1 MDELSLF
8 QRIGMLIFLFPP
20 LSVTYLF
27 LHSLWDRKGKRTD
40 YLWCL
45 LGALL
50 SLCFALFLTY
60 IVATAPTSDC
70 GVDFWA
76 RILLLLTLMPPA
88 HVGHRWYDELRKG
101 FVNLR
106 LQNWRKVMLHAA
118 GLLCCLVAMF
128 GLSYLPF
135 QQWLGHLC

>member
-20 LSVTYLF
+20 LSVSSLF
-27 LHSLWDRKGKRTD
+27 LHSSGARKGKRTD
-40 YLWCL
+40 YLWRL

-76 RILLLLTLMPPA
+76 RILLLLTLVPPA